1 MTDSSHGGALA
12 SAASDQDVMEP
23 DGGQPPLGTQ
33 PSVADLWGQVAY
45 QRAFEAVV
53 WSQPAVAIYG
63 IRRGQFRC
71 LGMKDN
77 DVMAMSGTLTSKH
90 EFITANNTTAYV
102 TSNADLRAG
111 PVVVEVPAAGDDG
124 VMYGQV
130 VDAWQ
135 NSFADVGPSGADA
148 GKGGKYLFLPPG
160 FDGDIPDGYIAVRST
175 TYRIAF
181 AFRSIALPGMTRED
195 TNAYARKLRIH
206 PLSQAEDPPATRFVD
221 GIDQRISTLPYYDH
235 RYFQDVYEIVS
246 VEPVRERDKVMMGM
260 LATLG
265 IEPGKLFEPSEAMV
279 KVLDRAAADAY
290 FYLQEL
296 VQRTQMTNLYW
307 PTRYWSYYFYPDS
320 AGGFAFDE
328 PTALDYDSRAV
339 MYHSGTYF
347 PQRLPDRPATVY
359 LSAMADSEGRPL
371 AGGATYRLRVPKGM
385 PVKQFWA
392 LIVYDYATWAFIY
405 NEQDRVG
412 LSSYDLTS
420 LFINDDGSVDLYIG
434 PAAPAGLES
443 NWIPTSGKRPFPV
456 MRLYAPDEPFWDK
469 TFVLP
474 DLELLEPT
482 D

>member
-1 MTDSSHGGALA
+1 MTTP
-12 SAASDQDVMEP
+12 MEP

-33 PSVADLWGQVAY
+33 PSVADLWEQVAY

-63 IRRGQFRC
+63 IRRGQFTC
-71 LGMKDN
+71 LGLKDN
-77 DVMAMSGTLTSKH
+77 DVMAMSRPLTTKH
-90 EFITANNTTAYV
+90 EFLTANNTTPYI

-111 PVVVEVPAAGDDG
+111 AVVVDVPAAGDNG

-135 NSFADVGPSGADA
+135 DAIADVGPSGVDA

-160 FDGDIPDGYIAVRST
+160 FDAEIPEGYIAVQST

-181 AFRSIALPGMTRED
+181 AFRSIALPGMTNKD
-195 TNAYARKLRIH
+195 ASDYARQLRIY
-206 PLSQAEDPPATRFVD
+206 PLSQAADPPPTRFVD

-235 RYFQDVYEIVS
+235 RYFLDLHEIVS

-265 IEPGKLFEPSEAMV
+265 IEPGKRFEPSDALV

-307 PTRYWSYYFYPDS
+307 PTRYWSYFFYPD
-320 AGGFAFDE
+320 AEGGFAFDGA
-328 PTALDYDSRAV
+328 TALDYTSRAV
-339 MYHSGTYF
+339 MYHPGTYY
-347 PQRLPDRPATVY
+347 PRRLAERPATVY
-359 LSAMADSEGRPL
+359 LCGMADSEGRPL
-371 AGGATYRLRVPKGM
+371 AGGATYRLRVPKEM

-405 NEQDRVG
+405 SQQNRVG
-412 LSSYDLTS
+412 LSSYDLPS
-420 LFINDDGSVDLYIG
+420 LATNDDGSVDLYIG
-434 PAAPAGLES
+434 PEAPTGLES

-456 MRLYAPDEPFWDK
+456 LRLYAADEPFWDK

-482 D
+482 TAA